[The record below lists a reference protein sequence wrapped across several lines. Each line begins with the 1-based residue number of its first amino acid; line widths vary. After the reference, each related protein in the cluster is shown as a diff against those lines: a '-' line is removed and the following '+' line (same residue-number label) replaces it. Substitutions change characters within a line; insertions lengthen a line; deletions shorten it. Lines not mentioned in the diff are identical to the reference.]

1 MTIEELAIKYI
12 SEAPEYNVDVH
23 FSKSEDSKG
32 SGLISI
38 WIRGRKEYFVI
49 IDKADNT
56 WFLRLIKVCNNS
68 TGRLINEEE
77 YRPLSDDEPEP
88 SLKYVREFI
97 KRTIEGAGIHWYEDE
112 EEANE

>member
-1 MTIEELAIKYI
+1 MTVEELADKYI
-12 SEAPEYNVDVH
+12 NEASEYNVDVH
-23 FSKSEDSKG
+23 FSKTEDSKG

-112 EEANE
+112 IDRRE

>member
-1 MTIEELAIKYI
+1 MTVEELAIKYI
-12 SEAPEYNVDVH
+12 SEAPEYNVDVS
-23 FSKSEDSKG
+23 FSNTEDSKG

-38 WIRGRKEYFVI
+38 WIRGRKEYFVV

-56 WFLRLIKVCNNS
+56 WFLRLIKVLNNS

-97 KRTIEGAGIHWYEDE
+97 TRSVEKASWKDLFIEGDIK
-112 EEANE
+112 